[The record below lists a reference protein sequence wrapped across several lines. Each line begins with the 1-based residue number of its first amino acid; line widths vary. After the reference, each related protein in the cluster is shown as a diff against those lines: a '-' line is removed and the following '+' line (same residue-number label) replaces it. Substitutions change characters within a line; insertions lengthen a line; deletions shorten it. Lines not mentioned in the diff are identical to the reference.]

1 MTYRPE
7 PDERLCRF
15 RLLSTY
21 RGGPDQASAADRDN
35 NDKIS
40 DAEVLQSLF
49 FFKDEKDG
57 RTLTKN
63 GNYEGV
69 EAGRGWGWVG
79 AGFD

>member
-1 MTYRPE
+1 M
-7 PDERLCRF
+7 
-15 RLLSTY
+15 LSIY

-63 GNYEGV
+63 GSYIRSR
-69 EAGRGWGWVG
+69 AGGGGYLVR
-79 AGFD
+79 